1 MPLESGTLENL
12 KTSTEIFFSKWM
24 CESCAS
30 EDNYQMK
37 GSSQEVRVKIGRSI
51 LRNND
56 ALAGSHLF
64 QTQQKS
70 SHTDLSTN

>member
-12 KTSTEIFFSKWM
+12 KTSTDFFFSKWM
-24 CESCAS
+24 RESCAS
-30 EDNYQMK
+30 EDNYQMI
-37 GSSQEVRVKIGRSI
+37 GSSQEVRVKIDRSI

-64 QTQQKS
+64 QPQHNQAKQI
-70 SHTDLSTN
+70 

>member
-1 MPLESGTLENL
+1 MPLESSTLENL
-12 KTSTEIFFSKWM
+12 KTSIEFFFSKWM

-56 ALAGSHLF
+56 ALAGSQLF